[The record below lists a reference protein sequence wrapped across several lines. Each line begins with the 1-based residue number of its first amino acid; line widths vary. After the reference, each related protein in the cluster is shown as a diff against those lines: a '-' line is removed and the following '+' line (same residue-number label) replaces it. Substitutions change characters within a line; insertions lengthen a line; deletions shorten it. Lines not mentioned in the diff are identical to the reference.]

1 MKLYEINE
9 ALEQALEAAFDPET
23 GEILDEDAL
32 AQVETLELAREDKL
46 EGIAC
51 WIKDLRADAEAIKTE
66 KNNLAK
72 RERAANN
79 KADRLTEYLKWQL
92 AGEKLK
98 TARASVSY
106 RRSEAVELADNFE
119 PMNLPSD
126 CWAVEYKVNKTA
138 IKEHLKAGETLEGA
152 ELVTRTSIII
162 K

>member
-9 ALEQALEAAFDPET
+9 ALEHALEAAFDPET

-119 PMNLPSD
+119 PMNLPND

-138 IKEHLKAGETLEGA
+138 IKEHLKAGEALEGA

>member
-79 KADRLTEYLKWQL
+79 KADRLTDYLKWQL

-106 RRSEAVELADNFE
+106 RHSEAVELADNFE

-152 ELVTRTSIII
+152 ELVKRTSMII

>member
-9 ALEQALEAAFDPET
+9 ALEHALEAAFDPET

-106 RRSEAVELADNFE
+106 RHSEAVELADNFE

-152 ELVTRTSIII
+152 ELVKRTSMII

>member
-72 RERAANN
+72 REKAANN

-106 RRSEAVELADNFE
+106 RNSEAVELGERFE

-126 CWAVEYKVNKTA
+126 CWSVEYKINKTA
-138 IKEHLKAGETLEGA
+138 IKEHLKAGEALEGA
-152 ELVTRTSIII
+152 ELVMRTSIII